1 MLNKLTRE
9 DRVVTIIVYV
19 FLSLILLAVAYP
31 LYFVVIASIS
41 DPLLVPL
48 GKVWIIPRGITLEG
62 YQRIFTHEEILTGYR
77 NSLLYTAVG
86 TLVNLAVTLTAAYSL
101 SRSDLVGRNLIM
113 FIFAF
118 TMFFSGGIIPLF
130 LIVRGLGLYDT
141 FAAMILPVALSVWN
155 LIIARTFFQS
165 TIPKEL
171 LDSAKVDGCTDFRF
185 FWSIV
190 LPLSTAIIAVLLI
203 FYAVGHWNRF
213 FQALMFLR
221 SRERFPLQ
229 LILREILIQ
238 NQFTEEMIV
247 DDASADMA
255 AMLGESIKYGIIIVA
270 SVPVL
275 ILYPWVQKHYVRGI
289 MIGAIKG

>member
-1 MLNKLTRE
+1 
-9 DRVVTIIVYV
+9 
-19 FLSLILLAVAYP
+19 
-31 LYFVVIASIS
+31 
-41 DPLLVPL
+41 
-48 GKVWIIPRGITLEG
+48 
-62 YQRIFTHEEILTGYR
+62 
-77 NSLLYTAVG
+77 
-86 TLVNLAVTLTAAYSL
+86 
-101 SRSDLVGRNLIM
+101 M

-141 FAAMILPVALSVWN
+141 FGAMILPVALSVWN

-190 LPLSTAIIAVLLI
+190 IPLSTAIIAVLLI

>member
-1 MLNKLTRE
+1 MLRKLTRE
-9 DRVVTIIVYV
+9 DKIVTIIVYA
-19 FLSLILLAVAYP
+19 FLGLILLAVAYP

-48 GKVWIIPRGITLEG
+48 GKIWIIPRGINFEG
-62 YQRIFTHEEILTGYR
+62 YERIFAHEEILTGYR

-141 FAAMILPVALSVWN
+141 FGAMILPVALSVWN

-190 LPLSTAIIAVLLI
+190 IPLSTAIIAVLLI